1 MKTNQSAL
9 SVPRGKMKIKQTSI
23 ELFLYLIVGALATVV
38 EWGAFYAFDLIF
50 EIHYTFST
58 ALAFVLSTF
67 ANWAFGKLIL
77 FKAKTKNVAS
87 EIFKIYLISVLGLL
101 MNIAIMFVA
110 VEKLGIHDMISKIIA
125 TGIVFIWN
133 FLVRKLWIYKA

>member
-50 EIHYTFST
+50 GIHYTFST

-67 ANWAFGKLIL
+67 ANWAFVKLIL
-77 FKAKTKNVAS
+77 FRQKSRTVAG

>member
-1 MKTNQSAL
+1 MKTNSSAL
-9 SVPRGKMKIKQTSI
+9 SAPRGKMEIKRTSI

-38 EWGAFYAFDLIF
+38 EWGAFYVFDLIF
-50 EIHYTFST
+50 GIHYTFST

-67 ANWAFGKLIL
+67 ANWLFGRLIL
-77 FKAKTKNVAS
+77 FKKKTQNIAG

-110 VEKLGIHDMISKIIA
+110 VEKIGIHDMISKIIS

>member
-1 MKTNQSAL
+1 MKF
-9 SVPRGKMKIKQTSI
+9 KQTSI

-38 EWGAFYAFDLIF
+38 EWAAFYAFDLIF
-50 EIHYTFST
+50 GIHYTFST

-77 FKAKTKNVAS
+77 FRKKSQNVAS

-110 VEKLGIHDMISKIIA
+110 VEKIGIHDMISKIIA
-125 TGIVFIWN
+125 TGIVFVWN
-133 FLVRKLWIYKA
+133 FLIRKLWIYKA